1 MCSSGDKSLCLRLQ
15 MTRFCT
21 RQADAAANDDDR
33 NHIISYIYIYIKWMR
48 EEREVN
54 ERTYDDEEVG

>member
-1 MCSSGDKSLCLRLQ
+1 

-33 NHIISYIYIYIKWMR
+33 NHIIYIYMYIYIYIYIYICIKWMR